1 MENLIIRDIE
11 YQDYHNG
18 YLNLMFEFTN
28 YEYKIDEIQ
37 FKYYLD
43 QMKCN
48 GLSKILVI
56 YSNTEKKI
64 IGAGTIF
71 KLSKLHN
78 NPVGQIEDVIISEK
92 YRGLG
97 LGKLMIDKLNQIG
110 LDEFKCYKII
120 LDCLDKNIDFYKKC
134 NFEIAGV
141 EMKYIK

>member
-28 YEYKIDEIQ
+28 YEYKIDEIE

-43 QMKCN
+43 QMKFN

-78 NPVGQIEDVIISEK
+78 NAVGQIEDVIISEK